1 MSPKTSLKSSNNAT
15 KKRIYKNRSTIRK
28 RKPDQ
33 KCVIRKLLEM
43 MNVVKLHHW
52 KTQSYSVHEATDK
65 LYENLDGNV
74 DRFVEVYLGKEGG
87 RIKKWENEMSI
98 VQYNRK
104 KDFKSRMFEYREF
117 LTDLNIHFD
126 EKKDSDLLSIR
137 DDILADIN
145 QFLYL
150 FSFNK

>member
-1 MSPKTSLKSSNNAT
+1 
-15 KKRIYKNRSTIRK
+15 
-28 RKPDQ
+28 
-33 KCVIRKLLEM
+33 
-43 MNVVKLHHW
+43 
-52 KTQSYSVHEATDK
+52 
-65 LYENLDGNV
+65 
-74 DRFVEVYLGKEGG
+74 
-87 RIKKWENEMSI
+87 MSI

-117 LTDLNIHFD
+117 LNDLNIHFD

-137 DDILADIN
+137 DEILADIN